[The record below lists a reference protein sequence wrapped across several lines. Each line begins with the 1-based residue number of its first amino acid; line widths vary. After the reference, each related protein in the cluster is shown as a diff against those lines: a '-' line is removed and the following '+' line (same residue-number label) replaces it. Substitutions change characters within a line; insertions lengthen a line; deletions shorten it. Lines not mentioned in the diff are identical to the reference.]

1 MTVDAAM
8 PGASRLRRR
17 LALLALTLLAIGGA
31 AIVTAQ
37 PPDPEPLEQ
46 DEPYRLVET
55 DDDFSPAYAP
65 PIVGDP
71 LAKVMAEIDPDQ
83 QAAFSALLD
92 GLTPEGRAAVLDLI
106 EQFELGY
113 SGLFARAFL
122 STDSAGRQVLVD
134 FLQQAGTNGRKSLA
148 SRMKR
153 NRRNSWDTLVGF
165 LRSIP
170 TDRAVLVLMTSGPE
184 GRSEKEVEFRRFLTQ
199 QGRITRSF
207 GRATTNT
214 APWQIQLSRSGASAA
229 KFGPRDA
236 ADELAAF
243 GRRLNRSEHNHI
255 CGGVQI
261 DANWVITAA
270 HCVGWMPMAN
280 LVDNRVIRTG
290 SLQLGTGGQVRKIV
304 GVVVHGGYDDKTLRD
319 DIALFRLADAPGAA
333 APRIRLPT
341 ANYPRL
347 TNEPL
352 QLTGWGRTGETDDFK
367 RARDMR
373 GEPNVFSQS
382 LLIARLRHVPL
393 QTCKAYG
400 AKLFEAVGRWVPG
413 QFCADSPDRS
423 DACQGDS
430 GGPVVWHDPKGGTY
444 LIGLVSFGKGR
455 TCGTSG
461 LPGVYTDVQ
470 HYVRTGWIARA
481 RQKLKPG
488 DVIKVN

>member
-1 MTVDAAM
+1 MA
-8 PGASRLRRR
+8 GASPPAAIRRR
-17 LALLALTLLAIGGA
+17 WALLTLGMLAIGGA
-31 AIVTAQ
+31 TVVTAQ
-37 PPDPEPLEQ
+37 PADPEP
-46 DEPYRLVET
+46 DEEFQPYRPAEG
-55 DDDFSPAYAP
+55 DDDFLPAYAP
-65 PIVGDP
+65 PIVGNP
-71 LAKVMAEIDPDQ
+71 RAKVMAELDPEQ
-83 QAAFSALLD
+83 QAAMGALLD
-92 GLTPEGRAAVLDLI
+92 GLEPEHRAAVLDLI

-113 SGLFARAFL
+113 SGLFAKAFL
-122 STDSAGRQVLVD
+122 STDSAGRQVLAD
-134 FLQQAGTNGRKSLA
+134 FLQQAGADGRKSLA

-153 NRRNSWDTLVGF
+153 NRRNSWDRLVGY

-170 TDRAVLVLMTSGPE
+170 TDRAVLVLMTSEAE
-184 GRSEKEVEFRRFLTQ
+184 GRSEKEIEFRRFLTQ

-229 KFGPRDA
+229 RFDARDA
-236 ADELAAF
+236 SDEVAKFEQTLS
-243 GRRLNRSEHNHI
+243 RSHHNHI

-270 HCVGWMPMAN
+270 HCVGWKPMAQ
-280 LVDNRVIRTG
+280 LVDNRVVRTG
-290 SLQLGTGGQVRKIV
+290 TLQLGAGGQVRKIV
-304 GVVVHGGYDDKTLRD
+304 GVVIHGGYDDKTLRD
-319 DIALFRLADAPGAA
+319 DIAVFRLADAPVAT
-333 APRIRLPT
+333 APAIKLPT
-341 ANYPRL
+341 ASYPKL
-347 TNEPL
+347 SNEPL

-367 RARDMR
+367 RARDIR
-373 GEPNVFSQS
+373 GQPNMFSNS
-382 LLIARLRHVPL
+382 LLIGRLNYVPM

-413 QFCADSPDRS
+413 QFCAVSPDRS

-430 GGPVVWHDPKGGTY
+430 GGPVVWHDPRGGTY

-481 RQKLKPG
+481 KKGLKPG
-488 DVIKVN
+488 EVIKVN